1 MKKLFIL
8 LLTFGVALAAVAQT
22 TTLATDVKLSPA
34 ERSMAQ
40 ANQLIAKN
48 RRILRLTTH
57 SL

>member
-48 RRILRLTTH
+48 DCEEPEEF
-57 SL
+57 